1 MMCNSE
7 KVQRDLQELI
17 NELMAIQA
25 VYEAIST
32 SSKAIKGLLEWLG
45 QITTKLEV
53 ATQALNLD

>member
-1 MMCNSE
+1 MMCSNE

-17 NELMAIQA
+17 NELAAIQA

-45 QITTKLEV
+45 QITAKLEV

>member
-1 MMCNSE
+1 MMCSNE

-17 NELMAIQA
+17 NELAAIQA

-45 QITTKLEV
+45 QITAKLEV
-53 ATQALNLD
+53 AVQALNLD